1 MSEPSVEQRRDFF
14 DGLYVAADGGGDPV
28 PWDRGGA
35 PQQLLADWAAER
47 GAAPAPVRRAVVVGC
62 GLGGD
67 AEFLA
72 GLGFAVVAFDFSPP
86 AIEAARRLNPGSPVD
101 YEVADLLALPESWF
115 GGYDLVVES
124 LTVQSLPRSIRPR
137 VVAAVRSLAAP
148 GGTVLVISAQQAV
161 REEAPT
167 GPWPLSRADLE
178 SFAGDGHRRCGGSS
192 RPDRTGCPAGG
203 SIPPR
208 PELSAA
214 PARAAGAAG
223 AATGPDGLPRWRV
236 EFRRDPS

>member
-1 MSEPSVEQRRDFF
+1 VSEPSVEQRRDFF

-35 PQQLLADWAAER
+35 PQQLLADWAADR
-47 GAAPAPVRRAVVVGC
+47 GLAGAGRRAVVIGC

-101 YEVADLLALPESWF
+101 YEVADLLALPESWL

-178 SFAGDGHRRCGGSS
+178 SFAGDGLTEVRREQ
-192 RPDRTGCPAGG
+192 
-203 SIPPR
+203 PP
-208 PELSAA
+208 
-214 PARAAGAAG
+214 
-223 AATGPDGLPRWRV
+223 GPDGLPRWRA